1 MRKQRG
7 AARDRQA
14 IHVSFATRYRIFCVL
29 VAAALLGLVGALLAE
44 QHLSATAIVA
54 ILAVFGFLLIF
65 IFLAFYESS
74 VRPLQTL
81 SNVVSALREED
92 YSFRARGA
100 HRDDVLGELAREINA
115 LADMLQSQRLK
126 ALEAIALLQRVM
138 AEMDAPVLAFDHRES
153 LRLLNPAA
161 ERAFRLS
168 ASRDI
173 GKSAGELGLLGL
185 LAQPQE
191 GIWQQELNDRTVR
204 WMVRRSRFRQRGAP
218 HLLLLLSDVSLALRE
233 EEQQAWKR
241 LIRVLGHEISNSL
254 TPIKSI
260 AGSLR
265 LRSEAREEFE
275 RGLSV
280 IESRAES
287 LHRFVE
293 SYRQLA
299 QLPSPT
305 LQRVALA
312 PLLQRVAQLET
323 RSEVRIVSL
332 AEMDL
337 QADPDQLEQLFIN
350 LVRNAVEA
358 ASREEECGGE
368 NVTPE
373 VTIASSRQGGL
384 AVAVIAD
391 NGPGLANE
399 TNLFVP
405 FYTTKK
411 SGSGVGLALARQI
424 AEAHGGSLELR
435 NRRDVQGCEAVVRLP
450 LQAAS
455 LSS

>member
-1 MRKQRG
+1 M
-7 AARDRQA
+7 
-14 IHVSFATRYRIFCVL
+14 
-29 VAAALLGLVGALLAE
+29 
-44 QHLSATAIVA
+44 
-54 ILAVFGFLLIF
+54 
-65 IFLAFYESS
+65 
-74 VRPLQTL
+74 
-81 SNVVSALREED
+81 
-92 YSFRARGA
+92 
-100 HRDDVLGELAREINA
+100 
-115 LADMLQSQRLK
+115 
-126 ALEAIALLQRVM
+126 
-138 AEMDAPVLAFDHRES
+138 
-153 LRLLNPAA
+153 
-161 ERAFRLS
+161 
-168 ASRDI
+168 
-173 GKSAGELGLLGL
+173 LGL